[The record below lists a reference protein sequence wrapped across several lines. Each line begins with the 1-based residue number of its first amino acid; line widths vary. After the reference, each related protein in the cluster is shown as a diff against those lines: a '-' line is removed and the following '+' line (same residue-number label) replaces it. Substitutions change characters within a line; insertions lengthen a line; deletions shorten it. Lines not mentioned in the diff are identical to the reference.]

1 MPFTGRIKI
10 KILSATSLLF
20 PTLPGGKSL
29 TTLEPYLRVSVDGE
43 VLGKTAAK
51 PKTTNP
57 VWNEIFTLYILAG
70 TKLGMTIFH
79 KTPSLAQALVPPDPF
94 IAHIDI
100 DLDELSGMP
109 PNEIWLPLEPGGKLH
124 MFLDLVLGEEK
135 NYPAKSFKIRQSGGF
150 NQHQRRGA
158 VRRRIH
164 QVNGHKFMARYFP
177 QPTYCSHC
185 REFIWGVVGK
195 QGYQCQV
202 CTCVVHKRCH
212 SHIVS
217 TCTGISEATALPEQV
232 PGQRFSINI
241 PHRFSVYNYKIFT
254 FCDHCGSLLYGL
266 FRQGV
271 KCEVFAA
278 CEMNVHKR
286 CERFVP
292 PLCGVNARE
301 LGELLGKLGTSS
313 HNLSNHSN
321 KKMSVLKVP
330 RNLDKELEQLT
341 LKSDT
346 CKKKQLEDF
355 TFLKVLGMGSFGSVL
370 LAEEKASKNVY
381 AVKILKKD
389 TVIADDDVEC
399 VMSEKRVLAMGCL
412 HPFMSQ
418 LYCSFQTEDRLFF
431 VMEYINGGDLMFQIQ
446 RSRKFELS
454 RSRFYAAE
462 IICALLFLHH
472 RRIVYRD
479 LKLDNVLLDAEGH
492 VRITDFGMC
501 KEGIDDEHLAS
512 TFCGTP
518 DYIAPEILREIP
530 YGFTVDWWSLG
541 VLVFEMLSGQPP
553 FEADTEEELFDSIM
567 NDEVFYP
574 AWLNKDS
581 VSICKGLL
589 IKDPLKR
596 LCRDSSKA
604 ESQVKSHAFFKS
616 IDWNALEA
624 KQIPP
629 PFRPRVRGSRD
640 FDNFDS
646 MFIAE
651 KPTLS
656 PTPQSV
662 LDTIPQEEF
671 AGFSFVNV
679 GYKPER

>member
-1 MPFTGRIKI
+1 MLFTGRIKI
-10 KILSATSLLF
+10 KVLSANALIF

-29 TTLEPYLRVSVDGE
+29 TTLDPYLRVSVDE
-43 VLGKTAAK
+43 DVLGKTAMK
-51 PKTTNP
+51 PKTINP
-57 VWNEIFTLYILAG
+57 VWNEVFTLYVLCG
-70 TKLGMTIFH
+70 SKLGLTIFH
-79 KTPSLAQALVPPDPF
+79 KALMPPDPF
-94 IAHIDI
+94 IAHIDVEFE
-100 DLDELSGMP
+100 ELQGMP

-124 MFLDLVLGEEK
+124 ILLDLVIGEEK
-135 NYPAKSFKIRQSGGF
+135 AYPAKSFKIRQSGGF

-164 QVNGHKFMARYFP
+164 QINGHKFMARYFP

-185 REFIWGVVGK
+185 RDFIWGVVGK

-212 SHIVS
+212 AHIVS
-217 TCTGISEATALPEQV
+217 TCTGNIETTQLLPEQI

-271 KCEVFAA
+271 KCEV
-278 CEMNVHKR
+278 CEMNVHRR

-301 LGELLGKLGTSS
+301 LGALLGKLGTSS
-313 HNLSNHSN
+313 HTLLSNSG
-321 KKMSVLKVP
+321 KKMSPLKVP
-330 RNLDKELEQLT
+330 VVRPLDKELERMT
-341 LKSDT
+341 LKSDELA
-346 CKKKQLEDF
+346 KKKIGDF
-355 TFLKVLGMGSFGSVL
+355 SFLKVLGMGSFGSVL
-370 LAEEKASKNVY
+370 LAEEKASNDVY
-381 AVKILKKD
+381 AIKILKKD

-399 VMSEKRVLAMGCL
+399 VLSERRVLSMGCL
-412 HPFMSQ
+412 HPFVNQ

-462 IICALLFLHH
+462 IVCALLFLHKRH
-472 RRIVYRD
+472 IVYRD

-501 KEGIDDEHLAS
+501 KEGVDEDHLAS

-553 FEADTEEELFDSIM
+553 FEADTEEDLFDSIM

-581 VSICKGLL
+581 VAICKGLL
-589 IKDPLKR
+589 IKDPVKR
-596 LCRDSSKA
+596 ICSDYVKS
-604 ESQVKSHAFFKS
+604 ESQIKALPFFKT
-616 IDWNALEA
+616 IDWIALEN
-624 KQIPP
+624 KMIPP
-629 PFRPRVRGSRD
+629 PFRPRVRSSRD

-646 MFIAE
+646 MFISE

-656 PTPQSV
+656 PTPQTV
-662 LDTIPQEEF
+662 LDSIPQDEF
-671 AGFSFVNV
+671 RGFSFINTE
-679 GYKPER
+679 YRSER